1 MQGQKPAVTTRQE
14 RKDKMTRTEVIE
26 RLEEIKEMIAA
37 ELDTD
42 EVTDYA
48 REHAYIAIH
57 SAIDHLKENWE

>member
-1 MQGQKPAVTTRQE
+1 
-14 RKDKMTRTEVIE
+14 MTRTEVIE